1 MKSILVLL
9 IVSIS
14 IVSCAQSKSSVNT
27 PTDTEVKS
35 LEEKTQR
42 VSKEEFKAYME
53 STKVQL
59 VDVRTPEEFSAGNI
73 NGAVNIDFYS
83 EAFKSKLKTLDKSQP
98 VLVYCKSGGRSSQA
112 LEVMKSMGFKTVL
125 ELDGGYSNW

>member
-14 IVSCAQSKSSVNT
+14 IVSCAQSKSSGNT

-35 LEEKTQR
+35 LEGKTQR

-83 EAFKSKLKTLDKSQP
+83 EAFKSKLETLDKSQP

-125 ELDGGYSNW
+125 ELEGGYSNW